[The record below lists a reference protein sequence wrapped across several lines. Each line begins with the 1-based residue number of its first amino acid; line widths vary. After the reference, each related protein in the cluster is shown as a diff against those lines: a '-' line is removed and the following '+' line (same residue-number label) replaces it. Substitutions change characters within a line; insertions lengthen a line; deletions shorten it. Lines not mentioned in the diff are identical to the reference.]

1 MARLREQ
8 AECLEKQKTQIFGK
22 RNGGKHIESNK
33 GGESMSSGDAL
44 YEKLDEVT
52 KELESDLKWF
62 ESAMRKV
69 KTSTT
74 AWNNG
79 DDDHN
84 EPEAP
89 STPSK
94 SPQRGG
100 GSGKSTK
107 SPSTP
112 SSPIEKKKRL
122 GDGGNGKNS
131 PDAKKSPHKD
141 ATIFDLPGNGALTLE
156 ELSAG
161 GHAYG
166 KYPDG
171 SASVDEPPRGVQIG
185 GAWINDANVN
195 ARLLEVSL
203 FKTPRDVRDDDWEL
217 SSVRTQRKVK
227 KMHEKSASA
236 IPSSYPK
243 QSIAVLEDAELFK
256 RLDADALFW
265 TFYYNGDPKRAALAA
280 QELIRSNWR
289 LHKSYNT
296 WFARM
301 GPPTQIVEDERYE
314 VGDVI
319 YFDHSMHVNDAGGVN
334 ASGWCQRTKSGFK
347 SRYDDF
353 L

>member
-22 RNGGKHIESNK
+22 RNSGKSVEPNK
-33 GGESMSSGDAL
+33 SGESTSSGDAL
-44 YEKLDEVT
+44 YEKLDEVS

-62 ESAMRKV
+62 ENTMRKV

-79 DDDHN
+79 DDDDKY

-100 GSGKSTK
+100 GAGKSTK
-107 SPSTP
+107 SPTTP
-112 SSPIEKKKRL
+112 SSPIEKKRRS
-122 GDGGNGKNS
+122 GDGGNAKNS

-141 ATIFDLPGNGALTLE
+141 VHIFDLPGNGALTLE

-161 GHAYG
+161 GHAFG
-166 KYPDG
+166 KFPDG
-171 SASVDEPPRGVQIG
+171 SAGVDEPPSGVRIG
-185 GAWINDANVN
+185 GTWINDANVN
-195 ARLLEVSL
+195 ARLLEISL
-203 FKTPRDVRDDDWEL
+203 LKTPRDVRDDDWEL
-217 SSVRTQRKVK
+217 SSVRTKRKVK
-227 KMHEKSASA
+227 KMHEKSATS

-243 QSIAVLEDAELFK
+243 QSIPVLEDAELFK

-289 LHKSYNT
+289 LHISYNT

-301 GPPTQIVEDERYE
+301 GPPTQIVEGERYE

-319 YFDHSMHVNDAGGVN
+319 YFDHSMHVDAAN
-334 ASGWCQRTKSGFK
+334 SSSGWCQRTKSGFK

>member
-22 RNGGKHIESNK
+22 HNGGKSVEPNK
-33 GGESMSSGDAL
+33 GGESTSSGDAL
-44 YEKLDEVT
+44 YEKLDEVS
-52 KELESDLKWF
+52 KEVESDLKWF
-62 ESAMRKV
+62 ENAMRKV

-74 AWNNG
+74 AWNN
-79 DDDHN
+79 DDDDDKD
-84 EPEAP
+84 ELEAP

-112 SSPIEKKKRL
+112 PSPIEKKKRS
-122 GDGGNGKNS
+122 GDGGTVKNS

-141 ATIFDLPGNGALTLE
+141 VHIFDLPGNGALTLE
-156 ELSAG
+156 ELSVG
-161 GHAYG
+161 GHAFG
-166 KYPDG
+166 KFPDG
-171 SASVDEPPRGVQIG
+171 SAGVDEPPRGVRIG
-185 GAWINDANVN
+185 GTWINDANVN

-203 FKTPRDVRDDDWEL
+203 LKTPRDVRDDDWEL
-217 SSVRTQRKVK
+217 SSVRMKRKVK
-227 KMHEKSASA
+227 KMHEESATS

-243 QSIAVLEDAELFK
+243 QSIPVLEDAELFK

-280 QELIRSNWR
+280 QELIRTNWR

-296 WFARM
+296 WFARL

-319 YFDHSMHVNDAGGVN
+319 YFDHSMHVDAAN
-334 ASGWCQRTKSGFK
+334 SSSGWCQRTKSGFK

>member
-22 RNGGKHIESNK
+22 RNGGKSFEPNK
-33 GGESMSSGDAL
+33 GGESTSSGDAL
-44 YEKLDEVT
+44 YEKLDEVS
-52 KELESDLKWF
+52 KELDSDLKWF
-62 ESAMRKV
+62 ENAMKKV

-74 AWNNG
+74 AWNN
-79 DDDHN
+79 DDDDDKD
-84 EPEAP
+84 ELEAP

-112 SSPIEKKKRL
+112 PSPIEKKKRS
-122 GDGGNGKNS
+122 GDGGTVKNS

-141 ATIFDLPGNGALTLE
+141 VHIFDLPGNGALTLE

-161 GHAYG
+161 GHAFG
-166 KYPDG
+166 KFPDG
-171 SASVDEPPRGVQIG
+171 SAGVDEPPRGVRIG
-185 GAWINDANVN
+185 GTWINDANVN

-203 FKTPRDVRDDDWEL
+203 LKTPRDVRDDDWEL
-217 SSVRTQRKVK
+217 SSARMKRKVK
-227 KMHEKSASA
+227 KMHEKSATS

-243 QSIAVLEDAELFK
+243 QSIPVLEDAELFK

-296 WFARM
+296 WFARL
-301 GPPTQIVEDERYE
+301 GAPTQIVEDERYE

-319 YFDHSMHVNDAGGVN
+319 YFDHSMHVDAAN
-334 ASGWCQRTKSGFK
+334 SSSGWCQRTKSGFK